1 MYCRQNG
8 LWPEEV
14 SGFGRSTIADKI
26 TPFEPIRNVTPDWPP
41 TLLIHGTRDTDV
53 PYEQSELME
62 TKFKQKGVPVTFI
75 PIDHGEHGFR
85 GEDRRKLKKP
95 TKP

>member
-1 MYCRQNG
+1 MYCCQNG

-62 TKFKQKGVPVTFI
+62 MKFKQKGVRVTAASGADTNLCSI
-75 PIDHGEHGFR
+75 CYVRKYGR
-85 GEDRRKLKKP
+85 G
-95 TKP
+95 